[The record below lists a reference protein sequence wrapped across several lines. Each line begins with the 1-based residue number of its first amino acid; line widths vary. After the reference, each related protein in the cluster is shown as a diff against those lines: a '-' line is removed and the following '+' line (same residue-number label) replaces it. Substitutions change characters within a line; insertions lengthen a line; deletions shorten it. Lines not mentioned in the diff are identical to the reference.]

1 MEDDLRGNGQT
12 RCRLTAWSGKLSE
25 KTLMKRWRIA
35 LGSAGVFAALA
46 VSVRLGLVNAMDLII
61 REWSRPNDVWG
72 TAQQWAD
79 VVVEGLRP
87 AVLAVL
93 LTAFTLVYSVKQR
106 SLKPLAFVAGVG
118 IATVAVTV
126 ATKIAVGRLNTHGVL
141 GNHGGSFPSGHITA
155 VIVCVG
161 LCVLMTQRRASRW
174 VWLIPAFGAGLMGA
188 SLLLQ
193 AAHWFTDIVGGGLL
207 ATAVLA
213 IAIASGG
220 SRWIHD
226 QSLDDHESVGSEREG
241 QMLSLTSTGQA
252 DMDSRPI

>member
-1 MEDDLRGNGQT
+1 
-12 RCRLTAWSGKLSE
+12 
-25 KTLMKRWRIA
+25 MKRWRIA
-35 LGSAGVFAALA
+35 LGSAGAFAALA
-46 VSVRLGLVNAMDLII
+46 VSVRLGLVNALDSII

-118 IATVAVTV
+118 LATAVVSVA
-126 ATKIAVGRLNTHGVL
+126 AKIAVGRPNPHGML
-141 GNHGGSFPSGHITA
+141 GEDGGSFPSGHTIT
-155 VIVCVG
+155 IVVCLG
-161 LCVLMTQRRASRW
+161 LCVLMAQPRTRRWA
-174 VWLIPAFGAGLMGA
+174 WLIPAFGAGLMGG

-213 IAIASGG
+213 IAVASGG

-226 QSLDDHESVGSEREG
+226 QSLNDHESVRSGREG
-241 QMLSLTSTGQA
+241 QMLSLTSRGRP
-252 DMDSRPI
+252 DIDSRPI

>member
-1 MEDDLRGNGQT
+1 
-12 RCRLTAWSGKLSE
+12 
-25 KTLMKRWRIA
+25 MKRWRIA
-35 LGSAGVFAALA
+35 LGSAGAFAALA
-46 VSVRLGLVNAMDLII
+46 VSVRLGLVNSMDSII

-93 LTAFTLVYSVKQR
+93 LTALTLAYSVKQR

-118 IATVAVTV
+118 LATVVVSV
-126 ATKIAVGRLNTHGVL
+126 AAKIAVGRSNPHGMM
-141 GNHGGSFPSGHITA
+141 GEDGGSFPSGHIIT
-155 VIVCVG
+155 IVVCLG
-161 LCVLMTQRRASRW
+161 LCVLIARRRTSRW
-174 VWLIPAFGAGLMGA
+174 LWLIPAFGAGLMGG

-213 IAIASGG
+213 IAVASGG

-226 QSLDDHESVGSEREG
+226 QSLNDHESVGSEREG
-241 QMLSLTSTGQA
+241 QMLSLTLTRQA
-252 DMDSRPI
+252 DIDSRPI

>member
-1 MEDDLRGNGQT
+1 VEDDLRGTGQT

-35 LGSAGVFAALA
+35 LGLAGAFAALA

-61 REWSRPNDVWG
+61 RAWARPDDVWG
-72 TAQQWAD
+72 PAQQWSD

-87 AVLAVL
+87 AVLAAL
-93 LTAFTLVYSVKQR
+93 LAAFTIAYSVKHR
-106 SLKPLAFVAGVG
+106 SVRPLAFVAGVCL
-118 IATVAVTV
+118 ATLAITV
-126 ATKIAVGRLNTHGVL
+126 ATKITVGRLNPHGVV
-141 GNHGGSFPSGHITA
+141 GNDGGSFPSGHTIT
-155 VIVCVG
+155 VVVCLG
-161 LCVLMTQRRASRW
+161 LCVLMAQPRTSRW
-174 VWLIPAFGAGLMGA
+174 AWLIPAFGAGLMGG

>member
-1 MEDDLRGNGQT
+1 VEDDLRGTGQT
-12 RCRLTAWSGKLSE
+12 RCRLTAWSGNLSE

-35 LGSAGVFAALA
+35 LGLAAAFAALA
-46 VSVRLGLVNAMDLII
+46 VSVRLGLMNAMDLII
-61 REWSRPNDVWG
+61 RDWARPNDVWG
-72 TAQQWAD
+72 PAQQWSD

-87 AVLAVL
+87 AVLAAL
-93 LTAFTLVYSVKQR
+93 LAALTLAYSVKQR

-118 IATVAVTV
+118 LATVTVSV
-126 ATKIAVGRLNTHGVL
+126 ATKIAVGRLNPHGMM
-141 GNHGGSFPSGHITA
+141 GEDGGSFPSGHTIT
-155 VIVCVG
+155 VVVCLG
-161 LCVLMTQRRASRW
+161 LCVLMARPRSSRW
-174 VWLIPAFGAGLMGA
+174 ALIPAFGAGLMGG

-226 QSLDDHESVGSEREG
+226 QSLNDHESVRSGREG
-241 QMLSLTSTGQA
+241 QMLSLTSRGRP
-252 DMDSRPI
+252 DIDSRPI

>member
-1 MEDDLRGNGQT
+1 
-12 RCRLTAWSGKLSE
+12 
-25 KTLMKRWRIA
+25 MKRWQIA
-35 LGSAGVFAALA
+35 LGSAGAFAALA
-46 VSVRLGLVNAMDLII
+46 VSVRLGLVNAMDSII

-118 IATVAVTV
+118 LATVVVSV
-126 ATKIAVGRLNTHGVL
+126 AAKIAVGRLNPHGMM
-141 GNHGGSFPSGHITA
+141 GEHGGSFPSGHTIT
-155 VIVCVG
+155 IVVCLG
-161 LCVLMTQRRASRW
+161 LCVLMAQPRTRRWA
-174 VWLIPAFGAGLMGA
+174 WLIPAFGAGLMGG

-213 IAIASGG
+213 IAVASGG

-226 QSLDDHESVGSEREG
+226 QSLNDHEPVGSEREG
-241 QMLSLTSTGQA
+241 QTFSLTSTGHA
-252 DMDSRPI
+252 DIDSRPI